1 MKEISVSDRPTP
13 ETVHGLIEEIKKDIL
28 EETKRAYGEKAFHR
42 WMKPLYEGSLAD
54 PDGYACLRSSCGDSM
69 EFFLKFDG
77 ERVSRA
83 SFRTAGCGAS
93 VVCGSYAAEM
103 ALDKN
108 PGEILKITGE
118 RIVDRLG
125 GLPREE
131 EPVAALAAKTLHAAL
146 RYYMANKN
154 DTITRKKWGHS

>member
-1 MKEISVSDRPTP
+1 VSDRPTP
-13 ETVHGLIEEIKKDIL
+13 ETVHGLIEELKKEIL

-42 WMKPLYEGSLAD
+42 WMKPLFEGSLAD

-77 ERVSRA
+77 ERVSQA

-93 VVCGSYAAEM
+93 AVCGSYAAEM
-103 ALDKN
+103 ALGKN
-108 PGEILKITGE
+108 PGEIQEITGKS
-118 RIVDRLG
+118 ILDRLG

-131 EPVAALAAKTLHAAL
+131 EPMAALAAKTLHAAL
-146 RYYMANKN
+146 RDFMGKPGQKGR
-154 DTITRKKWGHS
+154 DTLK